1 MKRSEPGP
9 IDRWTHGGGDLDAAV
24 RALSASGRL
33 GAYLEFRVEPLG
45 TFVAGDLVDDVR
57 AAWDA
62 MVTRLPAGAVAR
74 REGWFSIGAV
84 VAGDPVT
91 LVELAR
97 GVMRVL
103 TARPRTPPYRA
114 AALCVQVDRDD
125 PEAALLVD
133 VTMHLDDQDGDALG
147 WVTAKRLIPG
157 RAEVDGNVDWLPL
170 EG

>member
-9 IDRWTHGGGDLDAAV
+9 MERWEHAGGDLDAAV
-24 RALSASGRL
+24 RALAASGRL
-33 GAYLEFRVEPLG
+33 GAYMEFRIEPLG

-62 MVTRLPAGAVAR
+62 MISRLPAGAVAR
-74 REGWFSIGAV
+74 REGWFAIGAV

-103 TARPRTPPYRA
+103 TQRPRTPPYRA

-125 PEAALLVD
+125 PETALLVD
-133 VTMHLDDQDGDALG
+133 ITAHLDDVDGDAMG
-147 WVTAKRLIPG
+147 WVTAKRLIAG
-157 RAEVDGNVDWLPL
+157 KDAVDGTVDWIPL
-170 EG
+170 DG